1 MNRILW
7 LVAFCIALT
16 SSRAAVLRIS
26 SDEPVLVTA
35 PAGWTATKHKS
46 ATRDFPFESFRIAP
60 AGDVNAVC
68 LVSIIG
74 KNDERFNDKE
84 LLQKAVKL
92 NSRPFVNSAKEIES
106 VELHELKINEGA
118 GYYADFVDP
127 ELVGKP
133 IKKGNFKV
141 ATPVVVNLGK
151 KYLIKLTIL
160 TDQVDGPE
168 HKELLKV
175 VQTLRVM
182 HLI

>member
-7 LVAFCIALT
+7 LIAFSISLVST
-16 SSRAAVLRIS
+16 RAAVSRIS
-26 SDEPVLVTA
+26 SVEPVLVTA
-35 PAGWTATKHKS
+35 PANWTIAQFKP
-46 ATRDFPFESFRIAP
+46 ATRDFPFESFRIVP

-74 KNDERFNDKE
+74 KNDERFDDKD

-92 NSRPFVNSAKEIES
+92 NARPFVHSEKELES

-127 ELVGKP
+127 DLAGKP
-133 IKKGNFKV
+133 IRKGSYKV
-141 ATPVVVNLGK
+141 ATPVMINLGK

-160 TDQVDGPE
+160 SDKVDGPE
-168 HKELLKV
+168 YKELMKSS
-175 VQTLRVM
+175 RRCA
-182 HLI
+182 